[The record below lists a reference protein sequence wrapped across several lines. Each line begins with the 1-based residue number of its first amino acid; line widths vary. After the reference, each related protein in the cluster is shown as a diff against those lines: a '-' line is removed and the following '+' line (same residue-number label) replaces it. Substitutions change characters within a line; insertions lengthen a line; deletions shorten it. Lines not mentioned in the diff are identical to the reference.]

1 MTIVGMFMV
10 RRPLFTAHRFLALLA
25 ATAPIALVATV
36 SAAQSVWTGAGD
48 NAFENDANWTPRA
61 PAATDRATVD
71 TGSPQV
77 STGERIDRLD
87 VGGGNVTVTDT
98 GALTVTNGTT
108 MTSGSITINS
118 GGLLTSDV
126 DLTGGSLAIDG
137 TLDGRLS
144 LQNGSVTVNGT
155 LRDAVIESGTSLSNN
170 GTMTGASVEA
180 GGTFTNNG
188 GATLSTLDN
197 AGTASNAGRIGTMQ
211 NTDGNF
217 TNNAGGEVLGKTT
230 VSGGSVTNNFVVTDV
245 DVAAA
250 AAFTNNNGATAGN
263 VRNSGTVVN
272 AGTVASLQ
280 NDAGSFTNDVDGRIT
295 GRTTISGGTV
305 TNNFVVTDVDVAA
318 AAAFANNTGAT
329 ADNVRNSGNFT
340 NAGTISSL
348 RNDAGTTT
356 NNAGGR
362 VTGTTTVAGGTVTNN
377 FVVTDVDVAAAAAF
391 VNNTGA
397 SASAITN
404 RGAATNNGTVASID
418 NQAGLFTNNTGG
430 VVTGTTTVSG
440 GTVVNNDTLGNVQ
453 NRVGGSFINNLGAT
467 TDAVV
472 NEGTA
477 TNDGTVASLTNTS
490 GRFTNTGTITGEAA
504 ITGGEVRNDG
514 TITGTVDIFDG
525 GLLSG
530 VGVSGGLV
538 VGAGGVLAPGP
549 GIATMTI
556 SGDATFRRGAVYDV
570 DIDSTGRSD
579 RLDVSGTARLE
590 GGVVDLR
597 AASGTYGL
605 STRYE
610 ILTAGVVDGTF
621 DGVTS
626 DFAFLS
632 PTLIYGTTFVDLQ
645 LDRNAV
651 RFADV
656 ARTSND
662 RAAAGAIEA
671 AGSSNPLFQA
681 VLPLN
686 IQTAQSAF
694 AQLNGE
700 IHPSLK
706 SALISDNTL
715 LREAILDK
723 TNRVT
728 SEGEVA
734 GGSIWATGLVSKET
748 FAGNAMAGGLE
759 ISRAGTLV
767 GGDLPIVD
775 DWRLGGVLGYSTL
788 DAAAGAEVQAYHFGL
803 YTHAELEPFS
813 FTGGAIYTRNEITTR
828 RNVAFGTFSDVLTAD
843 YTRATSQVF
852 ADLGW
857 RFELDNL
864 RLQPFAGLAYT
875 AVDGG
880 AIREDGGA
888 AALAIE
894 DKSFDTTIS
903 TLGLRFSTDLEM
915 GEVPIL
921 LSGMIGWCHNFGETA
936 SFAVAR
942 FDGGSPFM
950 LEGIAAPQDT
960 MVVKAGVTVH
970 LSKSAR
976 LMVSYSGDFA
986 EGFSSNAALANL
998 TVNF

>member
-1 MTIVGMFMV
+1 MLMV
-10 RRPLFTAHRFLALLA
+10 RRPLFAAPKFLALLA
-25 ATAPIALVATV
+25 ATAPVAFVAT
-36 SAAQSVWTGAGD
+36 SLSAQSVWTGAGD
-48 NAFENDANWTPRA
+48 NAFEKDANWTPGA
-61 PAATDRATVD
+61 PATTDSATVN

-77 STGERIDRLD
+77 STGETIDRLD
-87 VGGGNVTVTDT
+87 VGGGNLTITDT
-98 GALTVTNGTT
+98 GALSVSSGTT
-108 MTSGSITINS
+108 MTSGSVTINN

-126 DLTGGSLAIDG
+126 DLLGGSLAVDG
-137 TLDGRLS
+137 TLDGKLS

-155 LRDAVIESGTSLSNN
+155 LRDAVVGNGTSLSNN
-170 GTMTGASVEA
+170 GTMTSASVAA

-197 AGTASNAGRIGTMQ
+197 AGDASNAGRIGTLQ

-217 TNNAGGEVLGKTT
+217 TNNAGGEILGRTT

-250 AAFTNNNGATAGN
+250 AAFANNGGATAGN
-263 VRNSGTVVN
+263 IRNAGSVAN

-280 NDAGSFTNDVDGRIT
+280 NDGGSFTNNVGGDIT
-295 GRTTISGGTV
+295 GKTTIAGGTV
-305 TNNFVVTDVDVAA
+305 TNNFVVTDVDIAA
-318 AAAFANNTGAT
+318 AAAFANNAGAT
-329 ADNVRNSGNFT
+329 AGTVRNSGTLT

-348 RNDAGTTT
+348 QNNAGTTT
-356 NNAGGR
+356 NNTGGR
-362 VTGTTTVAGGTVTNN
+362 ITGTTRVAGGTVTNN

-397 SASAITN
+397 SAGAVTN
-404 RGAATNNGTVASID
+404 RGATTNAGTVASLD

-430 VVTGTTTVSG
+430 AVTGTTTISG
-440 GTVVNNDTLGNVQ
+440 GRVVNNDTLGDVE
-453 NRVGGSFINNLGAT
+453 NRAGGSFINNLGAT
-467 TDAVV
+467 ADVVV
-472 NEGTA
+472 NEGMA
-477 TNDGTVASLTNTS
+477 TNDGTVASLTNS
-490 GRFTNTGTITGEAA
+490 GGRFTNTGTITGQAT
-504 ITGGEVRNDG
+504 ITGGELTNDG
-514 TITGTVDIFDG
+514 TISDAVDIFDG

-530 VGVSGGLV
+530 TGVSGGLLV
-538 VGAGGVLAPGP
+538 RAGGALAPGP
-549 GIATMTI
+549 GMATMTV
-556 SGDATFRRGAVYDV
+556 SGNATFRAGSVYDV

-605 STRYE
+605 STNYR
-610 ILTAGVVDGTF
+610 ILTAGQVDGTF
-621 DGVTS
+621 DRVTS

-632 PTLIYGTTFVDLQ
+632 PTLTYGLTSVDLQ

-671 AGSSNPLFQA
+671 AGPTATLFQA
-681 VLPLN
+681 ILPLD
-686 IQTAQSAF
+686 IQTAESAF

-700 IHPSLK
+700 LHASFK
-706 SALISDNTL
+706 SALVSENML

-723 TNRVT
+723 TNRLT
-728 SEGEVA
+728 REGEVA
-734 GGSIWATGLVSKET
+734 DGSLWATGLVSRES
-748 FAGNAMAGGLE
+748 FAGNTT
-759 ISRAGTLV
+759 AGTLDV
-767 GGDLPIVD
+767 STVGTLIGGDAPIGD

-788 DAAAGAEVQAYHFGL
+788 DAAAGAEAQSYHIGL
-803 YTHAELEPFS
+803 YTHAEMEPFNL
-813 FTGGAIYTRNEITTR
+813 TGGAIYTRNEIVTR
-828 RNVAFGTFSDVLTAD
+828 RNVAFDTFSDMLKAD
-843 YTRATSQVF
+843 YSRSTSQVF
-852 ADLGW
+852 ADIGW
-857 RFELDNL
+857 TFEADEF

-875 AVDGG
+875 AIDGG

-894 DKSFDTTIS
+894 DKSFNMTTS
-903 TLGLRFSTDLEM
+903 TLGLRVSTDLEI

-921 LSGMIGWCHNFGETA
+921 LSGLVGWRHNFGQAA
-936 SFAVAR
+936 SFAMAR
-942 FDGGSPFM
+942 FDGGDPFV
-950 LEGIAAPQDT
+950 LEGIGVPEDA

-970 LSKSAR
+970 LSKSAG
-976 LMVSYSGDFA
+976 LMLSYSGDFA
-986 EGFSSNAALANL
+986 KGYSSNAALADL